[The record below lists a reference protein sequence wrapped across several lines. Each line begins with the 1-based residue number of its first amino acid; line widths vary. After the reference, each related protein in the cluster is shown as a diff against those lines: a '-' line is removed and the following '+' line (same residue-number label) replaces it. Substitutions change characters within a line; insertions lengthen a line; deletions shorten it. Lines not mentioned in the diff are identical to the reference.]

1 MDFAQ
6 LFVCCTYVCSILFME
21 KGKYLQMLPRPTATP
36 RVDTKKSIGFVHSSL
51 QSILY
56 QTGPMCFQSMANLG
70 EGGLPG
76 TNSFSSSS
84 SSSTTLPFSSCSNG
98 KVINY
103 KVADQLSRQEIFSH
117 LNTFFG
123 AWFWV
128 VTHLF
133 TWRGEYE
140 NFSEI
145 LRIFEKM
152 PETFVSWLEK
162 NNHRGVSDNQEL
174 VIVSVTFKDVL
185 DVEKYLLQLLRWHRF
200 RHLLDSRHN
209 PRGNDWPKHWNSD
222 RFWFVCVQTVWV
234 SHGNWKK

>member
-1 MDFAQ
+1 MFN
-6 LFVCCTYVCSILFME
+6 
-21 KGKYLQMLPRPTATP
+21 
-36 RVDTKKSIGFVHSSL
+36 FVHGKRKIPPDVAKANGNPKGRHKKVYWVRPLLSAKHFLSNR
-51 QSILY
+51 SNV
-56 QTGPMCFQSMANLG
+56 ANLG

-84 SSSTTLPFSSCSNG
+84 SSTTLPFSSCSNM

-145 LRIFEKM
+145 FRIFEKM